1 MKLLLLSHT
10 QLMTFSQHHLEWLS
24 KEAYASGGRGSGRSS
39 EPRSLP
45 QPTQSEK
52 SEKKYGLVTKE
63 DRYSDSDTHARIHM
77 IHVVQA

>member
-1 MKLLLLSHT
+1 MKLLLLFHT

-52 SEKKYGLVTKE
+52 LEKKYGLVTKE
-63 DRYSDSDTHARIHM
+63 DRYTPTQTPTHTCIHM
-77 IHVVQA
+77 IVQA